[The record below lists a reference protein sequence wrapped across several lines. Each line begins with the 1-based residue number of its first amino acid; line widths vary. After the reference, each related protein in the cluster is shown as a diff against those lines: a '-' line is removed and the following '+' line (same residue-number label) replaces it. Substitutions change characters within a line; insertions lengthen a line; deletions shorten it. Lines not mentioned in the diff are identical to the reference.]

1 MNQIII
7 LSILTTFLFAQN
19 PRVYSAIGDDI
30 YNNIDAI
37 ENLKLLS
44 SYPYEE
50 KKINSYISNVKENKE
65 MGFKIESGDKDV
77 KASIYLNK
85 LRELSKINDSFKRK
99 IKLNFDKSLKDENPL
114 LFLEMVNSGLLDT
127 KNRKKVI
134 MNFYYKHKEIIKPT
148 GVIKIFLDEDIKFK
162 KQQEYLLKAKKRE
175 EADRIKY
182 LREKDKAEE
191 EALNRRLTQELI
203 KKKEEIRKHQKEEL
217 NIH

>member
-203 KKKEEIRKHQKEEL
+203 RKKEEIRKHQKEEL